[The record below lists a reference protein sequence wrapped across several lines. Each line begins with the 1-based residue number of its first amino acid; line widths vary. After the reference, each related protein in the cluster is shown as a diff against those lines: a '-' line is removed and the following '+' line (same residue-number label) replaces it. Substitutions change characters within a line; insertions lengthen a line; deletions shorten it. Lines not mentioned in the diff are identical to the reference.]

1 MELRKALL
9 EGNKRIAV
17 WGTGHIG
24 YSTMSHF
31 AERGVQV
38 VGFDIAPEKVAEI
51 NRGEI
56 PIMAMD
62 YWLGF
67 DPKFLYQHGM
77 ARATSD
83 FREVVEPD
91 MAVHFIAIPTERNGV
106 PWLKPLEDVINKI
119 IDAIK
124 AGNFSQPPLVIIE
137 STLTPTTTDKF
148 VIPLFSAG
156 GLTVGEDVLLGC
168 APRRDWF
175 SSADNKSLRTITR
188 IYGGVNERTADTMF
202 DVLSIVCESL
212 VRAPDHHHA
221 EVVKSIENA
230 YRHAEVALAF
240 QLTRAFPNL
249 DMRTVLGLVG
259 TKWNVGTFFP
269 SFGVGG
275 YCIPLSSHYVM
286 EGAERPEE
294 LTLLQKTVEICAEQP
309 DLVAQ
314 SLVDMGVKKV
324 GILGLSY
331 IQNVKVW
338 AQSPTLRISQYL
350 KEAGVE
356 VKVHD
361 PHYTDEEVMQIS
373 GLETFDYPEGLEQFD
388 AVLVVAG
395 HREYRQADH
404 NRLFEMMPNCRVILD
419 NSGMWQD
426 VDFASVGIEY
436 HVAGD
441 AQWLNSKGLGRKAME
456 ETSPAVAAD

>member
-9 EGNKRIAV
+9 QGNKRIAV

-38 VGFDIAPEKVAEI
+38 LGFDIDPKKVEPI

-83 FREVVEPD
+83 FREVTASD
-91 MAVHFIAIPTERNGV
+91 MAVHFIAIPTERNGI
-106 PWLKPLEDVINKI
+106 PWMVPLEDVIRKI

-124 AGNFSQPPLVIIE
+124 AGNFAQAPVVIIE
-137 STLTPTTTDKF
+137 STLTPGTTDKF
-148 VIPLFSAG
+148 VIPLFEEA

-188 IYGGVNERTADTMF
+188 IYGGVNERTADAMF

-249 DMRTVLGLVG
+249 DMRTVLQLVG

-269 SFGVGG
+269 SFG
-275 YCIPLSSHYVM
+275 LSSHYVI
-286 EGAERPEE
+286 EGAEKPEE
-294 LTLLQKTVEICAEQP
+294 LSLLKHTVEICAEQP

-314 SLVDMGVKKV
+314 SLVNMGVKKV

-350 KEAGVE
+350 KEAGIE
-356 VKVHD
+356 VKVND
-361 PHYTDEEVMQIS
+361 PHYSAEEAMQIS
-373 GLETFDYPEGLEQFD
+373 GLETFEFPEGLDQFD

-395 HREYRQADH
+395 HREYLQVDH
-404 NRLFEMMPNCRVILD
+404 NRLFQIMSNCRVVLD
-419 NSGMWQD
+419 NSGMWHD
-426 VDFASVGIEY
+426 VDFAGNGIEY

-441 AQWLNSKGLGRKAME
+441 AQWLNSKGLGEKSMQEA
-456 ETSPAVAAD
+456 TSPVAAD

>member
-38 VGFDIAPEKVAEI
+38 LGFDIDQTKVDPI
-51 NRGEI
+51 NAGEI

-77 ARATSD
+77 AHATSD
-83 FREVVEPD
+83 YTEVLASD
-91 MAVHFIAIPTERNGV
+91 MAVHFIAIPTERNGT
-106 PWLKPLEDVINKI
+106 PWMVPLEDVICKI

-124 AGNFSQPPLVIIE
+124 AGNFDQAPVVIIE
-137 STLTPTTTDKF
+137 STLTPGTTDKF
-148 VIPLFSAG
+148 VIPLFEAA

-188 IYGGVNERTADTMF
+188 IYGGFNEKTADTMF
-202 DVLSIVCESL
+202 EVLNIVCESL

-275 YCIPLSSHYVM
+275 YCIPLSSHYVI
-286 EGAERPEE
+286 EGAEKREE
-294 LTLLQKTVEICAEQP
+294 LSLLKFYE
-309 DLVAQ
+309 
-314 SLVDMGVKKV
+314 
-324 GILGLSY
+324 LGL
-331 IQNVKVW
+331 V
-338 AQSPTLRISQYL
+338 
-350 KEAGVE
+350 EDGV
-356 VKVHD
+356 V
-361 PHYTDEEVMQIS
+361 P
-373 GLETFDYPEGLEQFD
+373 G
-388 AVLVVAG
+388 
-395 HREYRQADH
+395 
-404 NRLFEMMPNCRVILD
+404 
-419 NSGMWQD
+419 
-426 VDFASVGIEY
+426 VDS
-436 HVAGD
+436 
-441 AQWLNSKGLGRKAME
+441 
-456 ETSPAVAAD
+456 

>member
-1 MELRKALL
+1 
-9 EGNKRIAV
+9 
-17 WGTGHIG
+17 
-24 YSTMSHF
+24 
-31 AERGVQV
+31 
-38 VGFDIAPEKVAEI
+38 
-51 NRGEI
+51 
-56 PIMAMD
+56 
-62 YWLGF
+62 
-67 DPKFLYQHGM
+67 
-77 ARATSD
+77 
-83 FREVVEPD
+83 
-91 MAVHFIAIPTERNGV
+91 MAVHFVAIPTERNGI
-106 PWLKPLEDVINKI
+106 PWMVPLEDVINKI
-119 IDAIK
+119 IGAIK
-124 AGNFSQPPLVIIE
+124 AGNFDQAPVVIIE
-137 STLTPTTTDKF
+137 STLTPGTTDKF
-148 VIPLFSAG
+148 VIPMFEKA

-188 IYGGVNERTADTMF
+188 IYGGVNQRTADAMF

-249 DMRTVLGLVG
+249 DMRTVLQLVG

-275 YCIPLSSHYVM
+275 YCIPLSSHYVI

-309 DLVAQ
+309 DLVSQ

-324 GILGLSY
+324 AILGLSY

-350 KEAGVE
+350 KERGVE
-356 VKVHD
+356 VKD

-373 GLETFDYPEGLEQFD
+373 GLETFEYPDGLDQFD

-395 HREYRQADH
+395 HREYRQLDH
-404 NRLFEMMPNCRVILD
+404 NRLFAAMPNCRVVLD
-419 NSGMWQD
+419 NSGMWED
-426 VDFASVGIEY
+426 VDFASAGIEY

-441 AQWLNSKGLGRKAME
+441 AQWLNSKGMGRKASQD
-456 ETSPAVAAD
+456 TTPVAAD